1 MHAEIVSATDP
12 RIAEFEARIVPCPER
27 VLYGQHILFR
37 REGASDA
44 VAWLHVMP
52 CIWLG
57 GEIHVVER
65 SHWVYMARIAVQRP
79 LYLAA
84 LFRTW
89 HAMPEFPGMYPLT
102 LISRPVNEIAMRQHL
117 RIGFAPDKWLSTPGT
132 VTYHAASA
140 EFALCARGSRKQD
153 QAL

>member
-1 MHAEIVSATDP
+1 MRPEIVSADDP
-12 RIAEFEARIVPCPER
+12 RIDAFEARIVPCPER
-27 VLYGQHILFR
+27 AVYGQHILFR
-37 REGASDA
+37 REDAREA
-44 VAWLHVMP
+44 VAWLHVVP

-65 SHWVYMARIAVQRP
+65 SHWLYMARIAALRP
-79 LYLAA
+79 LHLAA

-89 HAMPEFPGMYPLT
+89 HAMSEFPGLYPLS

-117 RIGFAPDKWLSTPGT
+117 RIGFAPDRWLSIPGT

-140 EFALCARGSRKQD
+140 EFALCSRSSRKQHP
-153 QAL
+153 AL